1 MTCITNHRSDT
12 KTLQWGCSLYVGRA
26 LWDSFLRSELKV
38 FVTSIFGLISD
49 IPLALQLHSFHCTEQ
64 FLLWQTCPEC
74 LMLHVRWAFVA
85 SHPVPQW
92 PQETCKGPSLV
103 FVLVMQHGRH
113 FHCVKYL
120 PLNTTHISYHLI
132 PCPGTQLIT
141 VTLWGSVH
149 CYRFIVFWKLLEQT
163 SFCSSEI
170 FLFLSLSYLTCTL
183 GQQLII
189 DYWWKVPIT
198 ISQSLHLNYSSKP
211 NKLFTI
217 LTDKKEPKITYVKE
231 IHKKGYFVWAFQHK
245 VMSVHVIS
253 KWSAAFMLVF
263 PHATSSHSL
272 EAFLA
277 MRTWVS
283 DLQTQSS
290 DHQHHKN

>member
-1 MTCITNHRSDT
+1 MTCITDHRSDT

-49 IPLALQLHSFHCTEQ
+49 IPLALQLHSFRCTEQ

-132 PCPGTQLIT
+132 PCPGTQLTT

-170 FLFLSLSYLTCTL
+170 FLFFIPFLPNLHTRAATNYRLLMKSPSQFPRAYIWITVQNPTNYLLSWQTKKSLKLHMLKKY
-183 GQQLII
+183 IKK
-189 DYWWKVPIT
+189 D
-198 ISQSLHLNYSSKP
+198 ISS
-211 NKLFTI
+211 
-217 LTDKKEPKITYVKE
+217 EPFNT
-231 IHKKGYFVWAFQHK
+231 
-245 VMSVHVIS
+245 
-253 KWSAAFMLVF
+253 KWCPCM
-263 PHATSSHSL
+263 
-272 EAFLA
+272 
-277 MRTWVS
+277 
-283 DLQTQSS
+283 
-290 DHQHHKN
+290 